1 MGRSRH
7 FLTKE
12 FRVLWSQALKVYLVS
27 CSPLVSLPSS
37 LSVRLRC
44 CSGAPPLVT
53 YLIGTRGP
61 GAQEKDH
68 AIAASFKALVV
79 REKVKEAC
87 DWGRKPSVYS
97 QYRNLSGE
105 LGLLVM
111 STSLVLGTKQT
122 TCNKCINEHKSTNCI
137 GWAGI

>member
-1 MGRSRH
+1 MS
-7 FLTKE
+7 F
-12 FRVLWSQALKVYLVS
+12 
-27 CSPLVSLPSS
+27 SPEDSIPSS

-44 CSGAPPLVT
+44 CCAAPPLLR

-68 AIAASFKALVV
+68 TIAAPFKDLVV

-87 DWGRKPSVYS
+87 DWGRMPSVRS

-111 STSLVLGTKQT
+111 SASLLV
-122 TCNKCINEHKSTNCI
+122 NKANNLQRMNK
-137 GWAGI
+137 